1 MDVSLLRD
9 DEALSSLRRSI
20 GVSLTVVSLSHTR
33 WDGIKA
39 DCRFLATAAGKMLR
53 RRTTDALNE
62 VVNRIRA
69 VQRGGARTHLMSEY
83 LVVLRDRHQ
92 RLLRL
97 SSRTVVEQRLQD
109 RPVDDP
115 EVLRCLRAVRTGGGG
130 PPFIHNVQLADGSF
144 SDDPHDIDTV
154 FRDFFSQL
162 FCSDHLASENFAEK
176 VRQFCGDVPA
186 CPEFLASSLVRPT
199 DRDELFEILRAMKT
213 GSAPGPDSLPAEFY
227 VSFWEIFGAPLVQ
240 LVNGILETGAVPPS
254 FKRGRVVL
262 VPNEGGLPSDP
273 SAWRPIALL
282 NTDYKLLPSLLVSSL
297 RHILPHVIGQHKIN
311 FDHYRLLYKADCEEQ
326 IRVVPKLT
334 EEHVHPDNLRKMNV
348 RLAVQFF
355 SRSTAVGVRVYNR
368 LKCPGLE
375 DCEGTVQFTV
385 FINNL
390 FDALKVKLPR
400 HGIKRVSEEIRII
413 TDVLDLVNLTEQN
426 SISRGTV
433 MFASKLTME
442 YLRVTLASVRDLTSD
457 ILNSGADYVLT
468 GKLIQDPLESG
479 VGSQLRSS
487 ALHDKMAASDA
498 PAKQRTMPA
507 TLRLRFT
514 VDEDLCRPS
523 PRGKR
528 RQQSSEMDFLER
540 RSEQELAR
548 EDRRFALEER
558 DMALREMQ
566 MSLEQL
572 KYQEDAKDRAEAR
585 QALAEERRAQAEERQ
600 FQAEERKIQ
609 MEERRAATEERRL
622 LIAQQELQIQLLTR
636 QIQK

>member
-9 DEALSSLRRSI
+9 DQALSSLRRSI
-20 GVSLTVVSLSHTR
+20 GVSLTVVPLSHTR

-83 LVVLRDRHQ
+83 LAVLRDRHQ

-213 GSAPGPDSLPAEFY
+213 GSAPGPDGLRAEFY

-262 VPNEGGLPSDP
+262 VPKEGGLPSDP
-273 SAWRPIALL
+273 SAWRPITLL
-282 NTDYKLLPSLLVSSL
+282 NTDYKLLTSLLVSRL
-297 RHILPHVIGQHKIN
+297 RHILPHVALNVSTRGKVSSMDSALSAMCTDAETKKRN
-311 FDHYRLLYKADCEEQ
+311 LYVS
-326 IRVVPKLT
+326 IWVYTRKL
-334 EEHVHPDNLRKMNV
+334 K
-348 RLAVQFF
+348 
-355 SRSTAVGVRVYNR
+355 
-368 LKCPGLE
+368 E
-375 DCEGTVQFTV
+375 DCSFKPIYYHRMQSCWLKMQQPKDEGPQ
-385 FINNL
+385 L
-390 FDALKVKLPR
+390 W
-400 HGIKRVSEEIRII
+400 
-413 TDVLDLVNLTEQN
+413 
-426 SISRGTV
+426 RG
-433 MFASKLTME
+433 
-442 YLRVTLASVRDLTSD
+442 
-457 ILNSGADYVLT
+457 
-468 GKLIQDPLESG
+468 
-479 VGSQLRSS
+479 
-487 ALHDKMAASDA
+487 
-498 PAKQRTMPA
+498 
-507 TLRLRFT
+507 
-514 VDEDLCRPS
+514 
-523 PRGKR
+523 
-528 RQQSSEMDFLER
+528 
-540 RSEQELAR
+540 
-548 EDRRFALEER
+548 
-558 DMALREMQ
+558 
-566 MSLEQL
+566 
-572 KYQEDAKDRAEAR
+572 
-585 QALAEERRAQAEERQ
+585 
-600 FQAEERKIQ
+600 
-609 MEERRAATEERRL
+609 
-622 LIAQQELQIQLLTR
+622 
-636 QIQK
+636 